1 MTLYFE
7 PKFQQISLSWSCA
20 LHTAVSFL
28 SRGKIR
34 KACLRGFPL
43 DIPST
48 KWNIATFSGATTRNF
63 DLAETVTL
71 SNSTKLS
78 ENGATRHSQGQ
89 CVGTLYIEKLKH
101 CPVSSK
107 PSENGATRHSQ
118 GQRHKNFVL
127 AETITLLKFH
137 KTFGEWSIATFS
149 GAMRRNFI
157 YSQTET
163 LPIMAARS

>member
-48 KWNIATFSGATTRNF
+48 KWNIATLTRNF

-89 CVGTLYIEKLKH
+89 RHKNFDLAETVTLSNSTKL
-101 CPVSSK
+101 
-107 PSENGATRHSQ
+107 SENGATRHSQ
-118 GQRHKNFVL
+118 GQRHKNFDL
-127 AETITLLKFH
+127 AETITL
-137 KTFGEWSIATFS
+137 
-149 GAMRRNFI
+149 
-157 YSQTET
+157 
-163 LPIMAARS
+163 PIMAAQS

>member
-34 KACLRGFPL
+34 KACLRGTPL

-48 KWNIATFSGATTRNF
+48 KWNIATFSRATTRNF
-63 DLAETVTL
+63 VLAETVTL
-71 SNSTKLS
+71 PNF
-78 ENGATRHSQGQ
+78 
-89 CVGTLYIEKLKH
+89 
-101 CPVSSK
+101 SK
-107 PSENGATRHSQ
+107 PSENGASRHSR

-127 AETITLLKFH
+127 AETVTLPITVNLRRMEQRDILEGNEEKFCFSRDCNVTQFH
-137 KTFGEWSIATFS
+137 KTFGEWSNATFS
-149 GAMRRNFI
+149 RA
-157 YSQTET
+157 T
-163 LPIMAARS
+163 A

>member
-1 MTLYFE
+1 MKVSVEEETKSFTFYSE
-7 PKFQQISLSWSCA
+7 PKFQQTSPSWSSA

-48 KWNIATFSGATTRNF
+48 KWNIATLTRNF

-89 CVGTLYIEKLKH
+89 L
-101 CPVSSK
+101 
-107 PSENGATRHSQ
+107 
-118 GQRHKNFVL
+118 HKNFDL

-137 KTFGEWSIATFS
+137 KTFGEWSNATFS
-149 GAMRRNFI
+149 RATTQKFCFSRDYNVAFYGCSVISSSM
-157 YSQTET
+157 YS
-163 LPIMAARS
+163 